1 MKSSVFTKLLLA
13 FVVMASS
20 CKSYNYNKYKPEPAQ
35 GGKKLLPLVNAISKE
50 ELKTQLAP
58 ALTTLY
64 LDKDLLAEEILKVHN
79 DGLRGISADSTE
91 KKYGYYTF
99 NITNQ
104 KYIMGGKGYFVS
116 SILTLGVGGLFGLPW
131 WNFQTQMDVV
141 FFIYDAKKN
150 LVAKYKINVP
160 PDESKVWIACYW
172 GYSEKSSYLI
182 SNVKANRKAIEMFN
196 NLIQNDVNAINS
208 KLIGGGTIQVEK
220 SDVIGN
226 SNETTITLDPNREIN
241 KEKGG
246 GTGFLIS
253 ENGYVITNY
262 HVIED
267 ARKIELYFPTDSAT
281 SKYTATVISSD
292 KTNDIAV
299 LKIDSGFVSPAII
312 PYTFSDEYNISDEV
326 FTIGYPQPDIMGSA
340 YKYTKGEISSLSGIE
355 NNITMMQITTPIQ
368 PGNSGG
374 ALFNKKGDIIGITT
388 STLNPFYMAR
398 YQGNIP
404 QNVNYAVKSDYAKPL
419 VKQYLGKQQNTIA
432 DKPLAEQIKILS
444 KFTCLIRVY

>member
-1 MKSSVFTKLLLA
+1 MKSSILFKLLLI
-13 FVVMASS
+13 VVVFSS
-20 CKSYNYNKYKPEPAQ
+20 CKSYNYNRYKPEPVQ
-35 GGKKLLPLVNAISKE
+35 GAKKLLGLVQATSRE
-50 ELKTQLAP
+50 ELKLKYDAQTS
-58 ALTTLY
+58 
-64 LDKDLLAEEILKVHN
+64 DDILKIHQM
-79 DGLRGISADSTE
+79 GLDSITSNSSSL
-91 KKYGYYTF
+91 YGYYTF
-99 NITNQ
+99 NIKSLTY
-104 KYIMGGKGYFVS
+104 KAGDLYLAGLGGIVVPV
-116 SILTLGVGGLFGLPW
+116 IIGVPIGS
-131 WNFQTQMDVV
+131 FQTILETD
-141 FFIYDAKKN
+141 FLIFDAKKN
-150 LVAKYKINVP
+150 LIAKYNVKVDPKRTKGWQGLYFSYSPQNSVRVSNIKAHKVAFEEFSALVAKDI
-160 PDESKVWIACYW
+160 D
-172 GYSEKSSYLI
+172 
-182 SNVKANRKAIEMFN
+182 
-196 NLIQNDVNAINS
+196 AINA
-208 KLIGGGTIQVEK
+208 KLLSGGAVKIEK

-226 SNETTITLDPNREIN
+226 SNETVITLDPNREIN

-253 ENGYVITNY
+253 ENGYVVTNY

-267 ARKIELYFPTDSAT
+267 ARKIELYFPTDSSVT
-281 SKYTATVISSD
+281 KYTATVVSSD

-299 LKIDSGFVSPAII
+299 LKIDSGFASPATI

-419 VKQYLGKQQNTIA
+419 VKQYLSKQQNTIA

-444 KFTCLIRVY
+444 KFTCLIKVY